1 MKFLHL
7 SDLHLGKRVNEI
19 SMLEDQR
26 EILTKILAL
35 CDERRPDAMLI
46 AGDIYDRSVPSTE
59 AVGLFDDF
67 LTALCGRGI
76 PCMIVSGH
84 HDSPERITFAV
95 RIQ

>member
-35 CDERRPDAMLI
+35 CDERRPEAML
-46 AGDIYDRSVPSTE
+46 T
-59 AVGLFDDF
+59 
-67 LTALCGRGI
+67 RGI
-76 PCMIVSGH
+76 SMTAACPLPRRSDCSTI
-84 HDSPERITFAV
+84 F
-95 RIQ
+95 